1 MRAAHLAAPLLAREQ
16 SRRRAILVAIGLLM
30 LLGTSPVFG
39 HHIAS
44 PLSTVLSGRDHLLNL
59 CVIALHELL
68 APLHLGFH
76 VVLVVGLVYAGFD
89 RVRAFAQA
97 RVTLRLFR
105 TAERHHDSA
114 VARAIACVGSVLSI
128 SAPGSMRLS

>member
-97 RVTLRLFR
+97 HVTLRLFR
-105 TAERHHDSA
+105 NA
-114 VARAIACVGSVLSI
+114 VEYFAK
-128 SAPGSMRLS
+128 